1 MSYPPVLPVAESDN
15 LACLCPSCLAKRVN
29 SKLNDIYQDYT
40 TDDLVRLAKPYAAN
54 TPLIEGIDYT
64 QENGYMVLS
73 AWYLLKRGKCCG
85 NGCRHCP
92 YGHASTNNANN
103 VG

>member
-1 MSYPPVLPVAESDN
+1 MSYPPVLSVPASDN
-15 LACLCPSCLAKRVN
+15 LACLCPTCLAKRVN
-29 SKLNDIYQDYT
+29 SKLDDIYQEYT
-40 TDDLVRLAKPYAAN
+40 TEDLVRLAKPYAAN
-54 TPLIEGIDYT
+54 TQLIENIDYT
-64 QENGYMVLS
+64 KENGYMVLS

-92 YGHASTNNANN
+92 YGNASTNNANN